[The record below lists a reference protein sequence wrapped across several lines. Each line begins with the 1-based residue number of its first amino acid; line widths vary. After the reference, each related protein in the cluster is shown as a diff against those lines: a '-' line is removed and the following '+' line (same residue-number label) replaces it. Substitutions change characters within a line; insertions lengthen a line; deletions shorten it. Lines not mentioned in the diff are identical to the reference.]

1 MPSLFNIHL
10 LIFIIKQNI
19 IIAEDIFF
27 LDKLYEHAY
36 IEITHYQTKGDE
48 KYEKK
53 INPIADPHF
62 AARY

>member
-1 MPSLFNIHL
+1 MHSLFNIHL

-19 IIAEDIFF
+19 IITDDNFF

-36 IEITHYQTKGDE
+36 IEITHHQTKGDE

-53 INPIADPHF
+53 INPIVDPHF
-62 AARY
+62 AALY